1 MKNLFILVYI
11 IYTKIK
17 IVQLNEAE
25 IEKPYQ
31 RGLTSWTYY
40 QWKPS
45 IDKKYVTYRR
55 LLLFFRRFCMINL
68 VQPLGREK
76 V

>member
-31 RGLTSWTYY
+31 RGLTKLNVLSMETFNW
-40 QWKPS
+40 QE
-45 IDKKYVTYRR
+45 V
-55 LLLFFRRFCMINL
+55 CN
-68 VQPLGREK
+68 
-76 V
+76 